1 MKMLNN
7 MYKFTNTE
15 ADVTE
20 SKAYN
25 CLKNAE
31 NGNFKEFKKLY
42 KELCQSSLGASD
54 LQKGFYKL
62 QGYEFSFI
70 PFLKRFLVKFR
81 NEDVYRVIYAINKT
95 NIYDNF
101 YIKKYDVVDVI
112 EDTRKEVLN
121 NV

>member
-1 MKMLNN
+1 MLNN
-7 MYKFTNTE
+7 MYKFTNTD

-20 SKAYN
+20 SNAYK

-42 KELCQSSLGASD
+42 KELCQSSFGAIN

-62 QGYEFSFI
+62 QGYKFSFI

-81 NEDVYRVIYAINKT
+81 NEEIYRVIYAINKT

-101 YIKKYDVVDVI
+101 YIKKYDVIDVI
-112 EDTRKEVLN
+112 EDTRKEVLKKC
-121 NV
+121 